1 MWQSVIPIA
10 QEDIAVDD
18 FFIQFV
24 PDQFNRVKEFFDLID
39 FSFLNGSDFRMQFDI
54 EGRVYSLKFN
64 HKKNLDVSRG
74 PIDEPH
80 FSLYVSEKDWRDAVT
95 GKFHELAGYFT
106 ANPFAIINAEHYKA
120 LISTTGTVNMNLRK
134 KDGDI
139 LPLKIIFNDE
149 EKPAV
154 TVNLDMLDALYLMNK
169 SATGLGLFMNGRLKF
184 SGSVVLLMKLQTL
197 L

>member
-1 MWQSVIPIA
+1 MRQWVIPQAPENI
-10 QEDIAVDD
+10 EMND
-18 FFIQFV
+18 FFTQLV
-24 PDQFNRVKEFFDLID
+24 PNHFNRLKEFFGLID
-39 FSFLNGSDFRMQFDI
+39 FSFLNGSDLRMQFDI
-54 EGRVYSLKFN
+54 EGQIYSLRFKNGN
-64 HKKNLDVSRG
+64 HLDVIRG

-80 FSLYVSEKDWRDAVT
+80 FTLYISEKDWRDAVT
-95 GKFHELAGYFT
+95 GKFHELADHFMG
-106 ANPFAIINAEHYKA
+106 NPFALINAKYYEA
-120 LISTTGTVNMNLRK
+120 LMSTEGTVNMNLKK

-139 LPLKIIFNDE
+139 LPLKLIFNDE

-154 TVNLDMLDALYLMNK
+154 TVNLDMLDALQLVNK